1 MCLCVK
7 LITLSLGVC
16 ARERERKRG
25 GGEEGREEEE
35 RREEGKGE
43 KSLSFGSLMSVSPTQ
58 RYFPVPSFF
67 CTLPPTLVPD
77 LTRSERVET
86 AATAAGILITGK
98 GGGRACTTAPDD
110 RIASCGWY
118 GRTLSWL
125 PMHRVFWREKKE
137 WKCRIAEI
145 GRGLTFAYVSGYLNA
160 GRV

>member
-1 MCLCVK
+1 MHEREKEREGEMGERGGERGEGREKV
-7 LITLSLGVC
+7 
-16 ARERERKRG
+16 AEREREG
-25 GGEEGREEEE
+25 GGEIVVIRFVEVR
-35 RREEGKGE
+35 
-43 KSLSFGSLMSVSPTQ
+43 VANPTL
-58 RYFPVPSFF
+58 FSCAIIF

-125 PMHRVFWREKKE
+125 PMHRVFWREK
-137 WKCRIAEI
+137 
-145 GRGLTFAYVSGYLNA
+145 
-160 GRV
+160 RVGM